1 MTDRVKGF
9 IVTLDTDIR
18 IDEIQTVMQ
27 AIRCMRRVAN
37 VEPSIVDPSDWINQ
51 QRVKS
56 EIRDKMYYFI
66 KENL

>member
-18 IDEIQTVMQ
+18 IDEVETLMQ

-37 VEPSIVDPSDWINQ
+37 VEPSIVDSSDWINQ
-51 QRVKS
+51 QRVRG
-56 EIRDKMYYFI
+56 EIRDKMYTFI